1 MKNRRIWIACFVV
14 AAPTSLVAGQTLA
27 EISSDKRVTISGVV
41 DRITSEDTFILK
53 DHTGRIPVYLGPNR
67 VAVEEGLP
75 VTVHGLVDDDVPR
88 EIYADRMRIGDGP
101 QLELDHR
108 YD

>member
-14 AAPTSLVAGQTLA
+14 AAPTSLVAGQTIA
-27 EISSDKRVTISGVV
+27 EIRSDKRVTISGVV

-67 VAVEEGLP
+67 VPVKEGLA
-75 VTVHGLVDDDVPR
+75 VMVHGLVDDDVPR
-88 EIYADRMRIGDGP
+88 EIYAKRMGVADVPELMLDR
-101 QLELDHR
+101 R
-108 YD
+108 YG